1 MTEDTPIEPMTEKD
15 QADIDA
21 MNTPDVVDEAEDA
34 LRTSLAAIVDPDEIE
49 LVAGYGCQ
57 IVPMTFER
65 EGQTHRELSI
75 HAILQSAKQVGDEE
89 TQRRFVFGLEDF
101 QAFIEAGV
109 HALATA
115 QLSADEGDWK

>member
-1 MTEDTPIEPMTEKD
+1 MTEDTPIEPMTERD

-21 MNTPDVVDEAEDA
+21 MNAPDVVDEAEDA

-57 IVPMTFER
+57 IVPMTFEH
-65 EGQTHRELSI
+65 EGQTHHALSI
-75 HAILQSAKQVGDEE
+75 HAIFQSAKQVGDEE

-101 QAFIEAGV
+101 QAFIQAGV
-109 HALATA
+109 HALAAA
-115 QLSADEGDWK
+115 QLSAEEEGA